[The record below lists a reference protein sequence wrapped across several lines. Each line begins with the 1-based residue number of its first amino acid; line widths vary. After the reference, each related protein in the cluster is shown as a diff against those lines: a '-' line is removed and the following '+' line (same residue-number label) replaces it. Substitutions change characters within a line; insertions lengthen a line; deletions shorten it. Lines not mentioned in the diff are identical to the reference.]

1 MTLSKNRSRLEDL
14 ATQAWIFG
22 YPLLIAAV
30 SRDVMTATPTPVA
43 MKAPLNQFAYARTT
57 PDASFT
63 DVVSPNAD
71 TLYSSGW
78 LDVSTEPQV
87 LSLPDFGTRYWLVP
101 ILDAWSDVFT
111 VPGSRTVGR
120 TGGPYLVAGPNW
132 KGNVPKGLTLLRSPT
147 AMNWIVARYATSGGT
162 DLAEVHSLQDRTRL
176 TPLSEWTGDPKA
188 YTPGEVPVNSAVDT
202 RTPPVD
208 QVAAMDGE
216 AFFTTLDALLDDN
229 PPRPEDT
236 EMMKQLS
243 DIGIGS
249 SLPWKSRP
257 QEVRDALDRA
267 ARTGM
272 DVLSEIAKEAE
283 GNPKNGWTM
292 HRGLGHYGTHYAQR
306 ALIVWLGFGA
316 NLDADAVYPHAT
328 TDVDGKPLTGEK
340 KYVLHFEK
348 DEFPPVEGFWSLT
361 MMNERQYFVDNPIDR
376 YAIGDRSDLV
386 FADDGSLD
394 IYLQHESPGGE
405 KERNWLPAPSGDF
418 NVFLRL
424 YWPKAAVLS
433 GSWTAP
439 GIREA
444 SIREASIREAG

>member
-30 SRDVMTATPTPVA
+30 SRDVMTAVPTPVA

-57 PDASFT
+57 PDATFT

-176 TPLSEWTGDPKA
+176 TPLSEWTGDPQD
-188 YTPGEVPVNSAVDT
+188 YTPGEMPVNPAVDT

-216 AFFTTLDALLDDN
+216 AFFTRLDALLDDN

-249 SLPWKSRP
+249 SLPGGR
-257 QEVRDALDRA
+257 VRRRYVMPSIELREP
-267 ARTGM
+267 
-272 DVLSEIAKEAE
+272 V
-283 GNPKNGWTM
+283 WTC
-292 HRGLGHYGTHYAQR
+292 
-306 ALIVWLGFGA
+306 
-316 NLDADAVYPHAT
+316 
-328 TDVDGKPLTGEK
+328 
-340 KYVLHFEK
+340 
-348 DEFPPVEGFWSLT
+348 
-361 MMNERQYFVDNPIDR
+361 
-376 YAIGDRSDLV
+376 
-386 FADDGSLD
+386 
-394 IYLQHESPGGE
+394 
-405 KERNWLPAPSGDF
+405 
-418 NVFLRL
+418 
-424 YWPKAAVLS
+424 
-433 GSWTAP
+433 
-439 GIREA
+439 
-444 SIREASIREAG
+444 

>member
-30 SRDVMTATPTPVA
+30 SRDVMTAVPSPVA

-57 PDASFT
+57 PDATFT

-176 TPLSEWTGDPKA
+176 TPLSEWTGDPQD
-188 YTPGEVPVNSAVDT
+188 YTPGEMPVNPAVDT

-216 AFFTTLDALLDDN
+216 AFFTRLDALLDDN

-249 SLPWKSRP
+249 SLPWRSRP

-272 DVLSEIAKEAE
+272 DVLSEIAEEAE
-283 GNPKNGWTM
+283 GSPKNGWTM

-328 TDVDGKPLTGEK
+328 TDVDGKPLTGAK

-348 DEFPPVEGFWSLT
+348 DELPPVEGFWSLT
-361 MMNERQYFVDNPIDR
+361 MMNERQFFVDNPIDR

-433 GSWTAP
+433 GLWTAP

-444 SIREASIREAG
+444 SIREAG